1 MQFINE
7 IFLWSSNL
15 FHFAVYQRTP
25 LSYKPKEVPVYKS
38 FADALKARANED
50 KLIILASLDKSY
62 VDMALNLYETS
73 FVKFGINNFLFV
85 CTQDEA
91 VLQMKRHGIPCY
103 MEYKVI
109 FLMFLIEFLWN
120 LQEKFQLPG
129 SMLISFITSKR

>member
-1 MQFINE
+1 MILCF
-7 IFLWSSNL
+7 F
-15 FHFAVYQRTP
+15 FFPHFAAYQHTP
-25 LSYKPKEVPVYKS
+25 LVYEPSEVPVYKS
-38 FADALKARANED
+38 FADAVKARAKD
-50 KLIILASLDKSY
+50 QLIILASLDKSY